1 MLRKRT
7 VLTVIILLA
16 AWAVQGSAGATPP
29 RAITAEDSL
38 FGVSKSHLFLLR
50 SVRDNL
56 ETHGTTLTDILLV
69 AKSFETGREE
79 NAWPVRRVMATGDP
93 FTSRVPEHVKDH
105 ALQSRVNPYDI
116 LAAHRGRPL
125 ADTDAQRPADA
136 LLQNWSTEKTHSIGR
151 WTNKPDYEIG
161 RQALAEQLGAS
172 LATVRRVLPA
182 YQDGYD
188 PLLKAKFPKRENCQT
203 DKLYFAPLQDR
214 LAAFIRLHCLDTDEQ
229 VNVSIYVAVPVAEMD

>member
-1 MLRKRT
+1 MLRKGT
-7 VLTVIILLA
+7 ALIVIILLA
-16 AWAVQGSAGATPP
+16 AWAAPGSVGATPP
-29 RAITAEDSL
+29 RAITVEDSL

-79 NAWPVRRVMATGDP
+79 NAWPVRRIMATGDP
-93 FTSRVPEHVKDH
+93 FTSRVPEQVEDH
-105 ALQSRVNPYDI
+105 ALQSRVNPFDI

-125 ADTDAQRPADA
+125 TDTAAQSPADA
-136 LLQNWSTEKTHSIGR
+136 LLQQWSTEKSHSIGR

-182 YQDGYD
+182 YQGGYD
-188 PLLKAKFPKRENCQT
+188 PLLKAKFPRRENCQA
-203 DKLYFAPLQDR
+203 DKLYFAPLPDR
-214 LAAFIRLHCLDTDEQ
+214 LAAYIRLDCFDAGEQ
-229 VNVSIYVAVPVAEMD
+229 VNISIYVAVPLSEMD